1 MKTDLKVIEVSGRKV
16 IYSIDKFSK
25 EHVLSL
31 LEHGGPIIS
40 NKDYDVAMESFKKAL
55 KLTLAVYMLSKF
67 AKMKESGASDEEIKK
82 EWKNVM
88 RL

>member
-1 MKTDLKVIEVSGRKV
+1 METDLKVIEVSGRKV
-16 IYSIDKFSK
+16 IHSIDKFTK
-25 EHVLSL
+25 GHTLSL

-40 NKDYDVAMESFKKAL
+40 NEDYDVAMKKFKKAL
-55 KLTLAVYMLSKF
+55 KLTLAIYMLELFS
-67 AKMKESGASDEEIKK
+67 KMKEEGASDEEIKK